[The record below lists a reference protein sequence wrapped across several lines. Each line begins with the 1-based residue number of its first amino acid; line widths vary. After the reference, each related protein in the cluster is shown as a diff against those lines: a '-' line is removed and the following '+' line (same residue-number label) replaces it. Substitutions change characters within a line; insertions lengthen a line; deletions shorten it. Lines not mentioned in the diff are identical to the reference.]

1 MTRFFKIESKNKIP
15 KVLSLTMNTV
25 QFYRTHNENKNMK
38 PILLVEDLFTA
49 SKQIGSFAWWILQK
63 ENQNN
68 LVAN

>member
-1 MTRFFKIESKNKIP
+1 
-15 KVLSLTMNTV
+15 
-25 QFYRTHNENKNMK
+25 MK

-63 ENQNN
+63 ENQKN